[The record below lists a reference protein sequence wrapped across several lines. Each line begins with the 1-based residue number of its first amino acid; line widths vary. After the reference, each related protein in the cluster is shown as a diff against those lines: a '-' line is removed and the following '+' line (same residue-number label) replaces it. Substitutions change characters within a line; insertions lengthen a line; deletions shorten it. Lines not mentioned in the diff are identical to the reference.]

1 MGDGGRPGASPMLTD
16 GCALAEL
23 LEDSMRL
30 QSPRRIEELVKIFIH
45 ATKAS
50 HPFSFAAGPV
60 LTPQI

>member
-1 MGDGGRPGASPMLTD
+1 MLTD